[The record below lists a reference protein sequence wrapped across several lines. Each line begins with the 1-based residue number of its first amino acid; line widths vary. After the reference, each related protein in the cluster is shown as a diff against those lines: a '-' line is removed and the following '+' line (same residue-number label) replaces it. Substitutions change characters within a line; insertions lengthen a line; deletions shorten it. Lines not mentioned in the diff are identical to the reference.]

1 MLRLHL
7 DRRAVNRP
15 LRDAIHA
22 DAATASSN
30 GAARDYAAAHYFKRK
45 AQDGDIRSNADF

>member
-15 LRDAIHA
+15 LGDAIHA

-30 GAARDYAAAHYFKRK
+30 GATRDYAVGHYSKRK
-45 AQDGDIRSNADF
+45 AQDEDIRTNANF